1 MKFDDSNLLRSIGF
15 CVLRPKSMIR
25 SEFLFYRVL
34 SDGFIDKAKETQTGT
49 HYPATSDRK
58 VLSMEIV
65 LPPLSEQEII
75 IRRIERTFEKLS
87 EIEKKYEIATMLVDK
102 LSQSILA
109 KAFRGELI
117 EQDPNDEPAGEL
129 LRKIRLRRKT

>member
-1 MKFDDSNLLRSIGF
+1 
-15 CVLRPKSMIR
+15 MIR

-34 SDGFIDKAKETQTGT
+34 SDGFIDKATETQTGT

-75 IRRIERTFEKLS
+75 IRRIKKAFEKLS
-87 EIEKKYEIATMLVDK
+87 EIEKKYDIAKILVDK
-102 LSQSILA
+102 LSRSILA
-109 KAFRGELI
+109 KAFRGELVQ
-117 EQDPNDEPAGEL
+117 QDPNDKPAGEL
-129 LRKIRLRRKT
+129 LRKIRLRRKI